1 MNLLF
6 STNQVVRRRR
16 DQVAFTLTEVMV
28 SSAVFLL
35 LITGVIYS
43 HIMGIRMYEL
53 TKAKLGASDMAR
65 NALSLMVTEVRCAKY
80 LMVGSGSLTTFSN
93 APSGSLQQGSAL
105 QIYRGTNT
113 NDFIRYYFDATDNKL
128 RRTTNGATYKEVIAE
143 FITNSIVFT
152 SENYNGAVLT
162 DNQNNRVI
170 GLTLQFYQIQ
180 YPITIIGPG
189 QYYDFYQLRT
199 KITRRVLE

>member
-1 MNLLF
+1 MRISL
-6 STNQVVRRRR
+6 STTVEIRRRR
-16 DQVAFTLTEVMV
+16 GQVAFTLTEVMV
-28 SSAVFLL
+28 SCAVFVLV
-35 LITGVIYS
+35 ITGVIYT
-43 HIMGIRMYEL
+43 HIMGLRMYEL

-65 NALSLMVTEVRCAKY
+65 GALSLLVTEVRCSKF
-80 LMVGSGSLTTFSN
+80 LMIGTGSLTTFSN
-93 APSGSLQQGSAL
+93 IPSGSLQQGSAL

-113 NDFIRYYFDATDNKL
+113 NDFIRYYFDPTDNKL

-152 SENYNGAVLT
+152 SENYDGTILT
-162 DNQNNRVI
+162 DNQNNRVV

>member
-1 MNLLF
+1 MNISLSPSPAL
-6 STNQVVRRRR
+6 RRKRG
-16 DQVAFTLTEVMV
+16 QVAFTLTEVMV
-28 SSAVFLL
+28 SCAVFVLV
-35 LITGVIYS
+35 IMGVIYT

-65 NALSLMVTEVRCAKY
+65 NALGLLVTEVRCSKF
-80 LMVGSGSLTTFSN
+80 LLVGTGDLTTFTPI
-93 APSGSLQQGSAL
+93 ASGSLQQGPAL

-152 SENYNGAVLT
+152 SENYDGTVLT